1 MRDGQSQY
9 SKVVSP
15 RAFISMKLSKKLRA
29 TLDSINVNI
38 MQVNIKLKI
47 NFKGTLISFHTLEL
61 VEVVLPNPV
70 LKKSSDGMEVVSSW
84 SPFTIAYQLP
94 SIISL
99 KVSNFYYTTNQ
110 WLDLNKTT
118 LFSYAQFNGS
128 FSRDVIKFKNLHLK
142 SQQSFSPHEA

>member
-29 TLDSINVNI
+29 SQDSINVNI

-47 NFKGTLISFHTLEL
+47 NFKGTLISFHTLVL

-70 LKKSSDGMEVVSSW
+70 LKKSNDSIEVLVVS
-84 SPFTIAYQLP
+84 FYNCLP
-94 SIISL
+94 SR
-99 KVSNFYYTTNQ
+99 
-110 WLDLNKTT
+110 
-118 LFSYAQFNGS
+118 FNNLPK
-128 FSRDVIKFKNLHLK
+128 SRQLLL
-142 SQQSFSPHEA
+142 